1 MNCPLYVT
9 ALSSKTAADVVSSK
23 KSEGVV
29 LFGETLA
36 STVGIDGSEQYGKD
50 IEKARRYVTS
60 PPLRPD
66 STTPAYLIE
75 HLAQEGEKKKKKT
88 L

>member
-9 ALSSKTAADVVSSK
+9 ALSSKSAADVVSAK
-23 KSEGVV
+23 RSEGVV

-36 STVGIDGSEQYGKD
+36 SSVGTDGSEQYGKD
-50 IEKARRYVTS
+50 IEKARRYITS

-75 HLAQEGEKKKKKT
+75 HLAQ
-88 L
+88 

>member
-9 ALSSKTAADVVSSK
+9 ALSSKSAADVLSSK
-23 KSEGVV
+23 RSDGVV

-50 IEKARRYVTS
+50 IEKGRLSNPFRFDVNNGYS
-60 PPLRPD
+60 
-66 STTPAYLIE
+66 S
-75 HLAQEGEKKKKKT
+75 
-88 L
+88 

>member
-1 MNCPLYVT
+1 MNSPLYVT
-9 ALSSKTAADVVSSK
+9 ALTGKSAADVVSAK
-23 KSEGVV
+23 RSEGVV

-36 STVGIDGSEQYGKD
+36 SAVGIDGSEQYGKD

-75 HLAQEGEKKKKKT
+75 HLAQ
-88 L
+88 

>member
-1 MNCPLYVT
+1 MNSPLYVT
-9 ALSSKTAADVVSSK
+9 AVTSKSAADVVSVK
-23 KSEGVV
+23 RSEGVV

-36 STVGIDGSEQYGKD
+36 SAVGIDGYEQYGRD
-50 IEKARRYVTS
+50 IEKARSYITC

-75 HLAQEGEKKKKKT
+75 HLAQ
-88 L
+88 

>member
-1 MNCPLYVT
+1 MNSPLYISAV
-9 ALSSKTAADVVSSK
+9 SSKSAADVVSAK
-23 KSEGVV
+23 RTDGVI

-36 STVGIDGSEQYGKD
+36 SNVGIDGTEQYGKD
-50 IEKARRYVTS
+50 IEKARRFVTS

-75 HLAQEGEKKKKKT
+75 HLAQ
-88 L
+88 

>member
-9 ALSSKTAADVVSSK
+9 ALSSKSAADVLSSK
-23 KSEGVV
+23 RSDGVV

-50 IEKARRYVTS
+50 IEKGRRYVTS

-66 STTPAYLIE
+66 PTTPTYLIE
-75 HLAQEGEKKKKKT
+75 HLAQ
-88 L
+88 